1 MDRVAGK
8 LTPEQ
13 EEMWEQ
19 LKREAG
25 LDKLEAELKTQ
36 KNRKPIQEWS
46 REEMEAWFK
55 ETPQAVE
62 ISEEGEVLNK
72 MKDAPKGMYSDYQ
85 ASMDLIDRVGKERL
99 RKFKELQK
107 RSPHT
112 LEEKVAQIHFFDNP
126 ENKK

>member
-1 MDRVAGK
+1 MDRVAEK

-46 REEMEAWFK
+46 REEMETYLR
-55 ETPQAVE
+55 ETQVAVV
-62 ISEEGEVLNK
+62 SEDGEVLNK